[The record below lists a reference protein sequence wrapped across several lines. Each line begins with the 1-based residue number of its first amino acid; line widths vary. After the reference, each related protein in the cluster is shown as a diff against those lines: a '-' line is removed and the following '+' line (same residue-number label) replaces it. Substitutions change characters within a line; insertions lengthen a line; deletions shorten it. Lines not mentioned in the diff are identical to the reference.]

1 MAENSVVLL
10 GCGDVGPIHE
20 PLDAY
25 SALAKPALAAA
36 DIRFAQVERV
46 YSERGALQV
55 HSGGGHSRLPP
66 HMASVFGDCG
76 FDVVSV
82 ASNHAMDW
90 GEDALLDTIAL
101 FRSQGI
107 AVAGAGRSLEEARQP
122 AILERRGMKIAVLA
136 YCSILHAGYAAGPG
150 KAGVAPLRAH
160 TYYEAFDYQAGV
172 PPRIV
177 TVPFDDDLAN
187 MVADIAA
194 ARKSAAVVVL
204 SLHWGIHFIPRM
216 IADYQIAVARAALA
230 AGADLI
236 LGHHA
241 HTPKAI
247 GTYDGRICF
256 FSLSNFIMSSTAK
269 TQAEADAFAKRYGVA
284 MDPDYPHLAYGADA
298 KRSLIARAVLT
309 REGVKR
315 VSFLPVLIDRKLRPE
330 VLRAGDP
337 RFDDAV
343 GFMEWVSEGFDHA
356 FAVEGDEVVVTAPG
370 AAGAGQSR
378 RSRIT
383 KSPGLGDK

>member
-1 MAENSVVLL
+1 MAQHDVVLL

-20 PLDAY
+20 PVAAY
-25 SALAKPALAAA
+25 SALAKPLLATA

-55 HSGGGHSRLPP
+55 HSGGGHSRAKP
-66 HMASVFGDCG
+66 HMAAVFSDCG
-76 FDVVSV
+76 FNVVSV

-90 GEDALLDTIAL
+90 GEDALLDTVAL
-101 FRSQGI
+101 FRNQGI
-107 AVAGAGRSLEEARQP
+107 AVVGAGRNLEEARQP
-122 AILERRGMKIAVLA
+122 AILERNGVRVAVLA
-136 YCSILHAGYAAGPG
+136 YCSILQAGYAAGPN

-172 PPRIV
+172 PPRVV
-177 TVPFDDDLAN
+177 TVPFEEDLAN
-187 MVADIAA
+187 MAADLAA
-194 ARKSAAVVVL
+194 ARKSADVVVL

-216 IADYQIAVARAALA
+216 IADYQVVVAKAAFE

-247 GTYDGRICF
+247 GVYGGKVCF

-269 TQAEADAFAKRYGVA
+269 TPAQADAFAKSYGVT
-284 MDPDYPHLAYGADA
+284 MDPEYPHLAYGADA
-298 KRSLIARAVLT
+298 KRSLIAKAVLGPN
-309 REGVKR
+309 GVKR
-315 VSFLPVLIDRKLRPE
+315 ASFLPVLIDRKLRPE
-330 VLRAGDP
+330 VLCRGDA

-343 GFMEWVSEGFDHA
+343 RFMEWVSAGFEHR
-356 FAVEGDEVVVTAPG
+356 FTVEGDEVVVTG
-370 AAGAGQSR
+370 SR
-378 RSRIT
+378 EESR
-383 KSPGLGDK
+383 